1 MKKETWDKLSAED
14 KLSFVEEYLRDEINR
29 LERRTYQDIPNSTR
43 MYCIR
48 TLMDYQSVVW
58 LIEGKLFEESEE

>member
-14 KLSFVEEYLRDEINR
+14 KLSFVKEYLRDEINR
-29 LERRTYQDIPNSTR
+29 LENRTYQDIPDSTR
-43 MYCIR
+43 TYCIR
-48 TLMDYQSVVW
+48 TLTAYQTVIW